1 MAQRQ
6 VRIKI
11 KWKDIGYFKS
21 QLQACA
27 NISAVTILFK
37 DISSGFN
44 DGLVEVIVW
53 GDNQGSINWLFDTLL
68 VPLSQNPT
76 KDSIIYYSLSYRDSV
91 RRWLEA
97 ERMMPRLISR
107 SFFFDL
113 DIFEFRISPLLELA
127 FNYIEEARWLT
138 IYWEPA
144 IGDAV
149 CNDGRSVTISSN
161 VIWGKFLAE
170 NLTNF
175 KLGSYDDSNCK
186 DCLLFDRGNR
196 RLYLGSWVAVHHY
209 LEQPDKLE
217 LLELLEEEIIVPARN
232 NSYKD
237 VIWGRIKFAV
247 ALAQLITVV
256 VAAASAI
263 AIPLGVG
270 ADCIWQINK
279 PSQIISPAL
288 TASVNQ
294 EMTRA
299 ILIATGLGFIA
310 FKLSKQRE
318 QD

>member
-11 KWKDIGYFKS
+11 KWQNIGYFKS

-76 KDSIIYYSLSYRDSV
+76 KDSIIYHSLIYRDPV
-91 RRWLEA
+91 RRWLQA
-97 ERMMPRLISR
+97 EKTMPGLISR

-127 FNYIEEARWLT
+127 FNYKGEARWLT
-138 IYWEPA
+138 VYWEPA
-144 IGDAV
+144 IGDVV
-149 CNDGRSVTISSN
+149 CNDGRLVTISSS
-161 VIWGKFLAE
+161 VIWEKFLAE
-170 NLTNF
+170 HFTNF
-175 KLGSYDDSNCK
+175 KLGSYDSNCK

-196 RLYLGSWVAVHHY
+196 RLYLGSWVAVHYY

-217 LLELLEEEIIVPARN
+217 LLELLEEELIVPTRN

-279 PSQIISPAL
+279 PPQIITPAL

-299 ILIATGLGFIA
+299 ILMATGLGFVA
-310 FKLSKQRE
+310 FKLSKQSKR
-318 QD
+318 D